1 MDGSVRVLMIAA
13 STSLRLHFFS
23 KPKTSQSAHTVSHV
37 PPERTN
43 NEIQRKAALL
53 AQTSNGPIFPW
64 GSLPCSGNERVGS
77 LCHWQNPFAQN
88 AGAKL
93 GGEGHARSEFRH
105 VYITA
110 QDISQSPAKLLKF
123 PGSRVVEC

>member
-1 MDGSVRVLMIAA
+1 MCSHDDCLSLSEIA
-13 STSLRLHFFS
+13 FFS
-23 KPKTSQSAHTVSHV
+23 EPKTSQSARTVSHV

-53 AQTSNGPIFPW
+53 ARTSNGPIFPR